1 MKNFDQDLKAILK
14 AYKDGEIDIEK
25 VMERLKTLPF
35 EDLGHTLVDHH
46 RVIRAGFP
54 EVIFGEE
61 KSVVQIKAIIASLDR
76 RECNILVTRLS
87 PEKAKEV
94 LSEYPDGKYY
104 PDAKVFTLIKREIEK
119 KGKGLI
125 LIVTAGTSD
134 LSVAQEAFVT
144 AKIMGND
151 VEIIQDVGV
160 SGIHRLFN
168 YYDKILKARVLIVVA
183 GMEGALPSVV
193 GGLVDR
199 PIIAVPTS
207 VGYGASFNGL
217 ASLLG
222 MLNSCASNVVVVN
235 IDNGFGAGYV
245 ASLINR

>member
-160 SGIHRLFN
+160 SGIHRLFY
-168 YYDKILKARVLIVVA
+168 YYD
-183 GMEGALPSVV
+183 
-193 GGLVDR
+193 
-199 PIIAVPTS
+199 
-207 VGYGASFNGL
+207 
-217 ASLLG
+217 
-222 MLNSCASNVVVVN
+222 
-235 IDNGFGAGYV
+235 
-245 ASLINR
+245 